1 MKLKIKDSK
10 YFSELGGWKSL
21 ATAIFA
27 VILLGK
33 GEEKGVRYPFVC
45 AHRLTKIIAKN
56 GDSFVSVIVWCN
68 FAKGGQVPLFGK

>member
-33 GEEKGVRYPFVC
+33 GEEKG
-45 AHRLTKIIAKN
+45 
-56 GDSFVSVIVWCN
+56 GG
-68 FAKGGQVPLFGK
+68 KGREEKGS